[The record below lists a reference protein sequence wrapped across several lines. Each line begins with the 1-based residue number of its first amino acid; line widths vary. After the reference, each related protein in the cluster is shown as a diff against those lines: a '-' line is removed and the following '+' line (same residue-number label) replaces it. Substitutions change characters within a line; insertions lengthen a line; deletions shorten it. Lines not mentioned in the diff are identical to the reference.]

1 MPVIGRQYGASFGN
15 LFPYHFGCDAVFP
28 FVVLIL
34 PDGDVFHFGRDDPV
48 SGIPQLGMEFSLFLP
63 LLDPRFPDLWHSL
76 PDVDLIIVVGIG
88 AGRIVNADFFP
99 VLQRYFPHTDFD
111 RM

>member
-48 SGIPQLGMEFSLFLP
+48 SGIPQLGMEFSSF
-63 LLDPRFPDLWHSL
+63 SL
-76 PDVDLIIVVGIG
+76 SLIHGSLTFGIP
-88 AGRIVNADFFP
+88 F
-99 VLQRYFPHTDFD
+99 
-111 RM
+111 RMSI